1 MSQWPEMFR
10 ILNLS
15 SASTTFINVRLLRSC
30 VLGPQAQQTEDGA
43 EEEQSCE
50 KLVRIPIEEL
60 QDQPE
65 SKS

>member
-1 MSQWPEMFR
+1 MAGDVPHTKPFDCVHNIHQCQITE
-10 ILNLS
+10 ILH
-15 SASTTFINVRLLRSC
+15 
-30 VLGPQAQQTEDGA
+30 LGPQAQQTEDGA

>member
-1 MSQWPEMFR
+1 MAGDVPHTKPFECVHNVHQCQMAE
-10 ILNLS
+10 IL
-15 SASTTFINVRLLRSC
+15 R
-30 VLGPQAQQTEDGA
+30 LGPQAQQTEDGA